1 MKLKAILF
9 DLDGTLLPMPKQD
22 AFIRYYFSELAKY
35 LVPYGYDP
43 KALIGAVW
51 KGVERIMHNDGA
63 NTNEVA
69 FWNGFA
75 SVFGEKAREDE
86 AHFAAFYEENFDRAR
101 VMCGYN
107 DKAAETVRAIRA
119 MGLRTALATN
129 PVFPEIATRKR
140 MGWAGLTKDDFEF
153 YTTYE
158 NSSFCKPSL
167 SYYREVLDRMG
178 VRPEE
183 ALMVG
188 NDVDDD
194 MVATN
199 LGMKVFLLTDCLINT
214 KNADISVFPH
224 GGFDDLLSFI
234 RKETEADRD
243 GE

>member
-1 MKLKAILF
+1 MKLKAVLF
-9 DLDGTLLPMPKQD
+9 DLDGTLLPMTDQD
-22 AFIRYYFSELAKY
+22 AFVRYYFSELAKY
-35 LVPYGYDP
+35 LAPYGYDP

-51 KGVERIMHNDGA
+51 KGVENIMHNDGVQS
-63 NTNEVA
+63 NELA

-75 SVFGEKAREDE
+75 TVFGEKAREDE
-86 AHFAAFYEENFDRAR
+86 PYFARFYEENFDRAR

-107 DKAAETVRAIRA
+107 EKAAETVHAIHE

-140 MGWAGLTKDDFEF
+140 IGWAGLTTDDFEF

-158 NSSFCKPSL
+158 NSHFCKPNL
-167 SYYREVLDRMG
+167 AYYREMLDRMG
-178 VRPEE
+178 IAPEE

-194 MVATN
+194 MVARA
-199 LGMKVFLLTDCLINT
+199 LGMPVFLLTDCLINQ

-224 GGFDDLLSFI
+224 GSFEELLAYIREQEKENDD
-234 RKETEADRD
+234 EA
-243 GE
+243 